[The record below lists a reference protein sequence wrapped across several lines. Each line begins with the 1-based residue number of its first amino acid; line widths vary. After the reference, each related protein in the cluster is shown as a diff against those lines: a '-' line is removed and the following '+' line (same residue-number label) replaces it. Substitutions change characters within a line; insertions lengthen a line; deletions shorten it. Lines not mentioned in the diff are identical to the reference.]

1 MTIRRLSDE
10 FDCVGHERRAVS
22 ADAVSRS
29 PTSVRCAINTGNRIG
44 WLLVLTCA
52 IAVSAGK
59 VSAEAARSSTP
70 PRLTGANPQAI
81 EAGADLSTS
90 PVSIAGF
97 NQPELVLGS
106 PLASTTVIEYLSVT
120 CSHCAAFARD
130 TWPAVDRRYVQTGA
144 VRFIVREMPT
154 APVAVAAAGFLLA
167 RCTGPQRYWSVVQ
180 ALLAH
185 QGEVLGASTLSSAI
199 EREAALA
206 GLDPE
211 MAKSCLSDADA
222 IDAINA
228 RRQSG
233 LDAGIDSTP
242 YFLINGRPLLA
253 GTRLAGETYD
263 GGELSLAQFIAALRR
278 ATPSAIS
285 QGHVERPALRPR

>member
-1 MTIRRLSDE
+1 MI
-10 FDCVGHERRAVS
+10 
-22 ADAVSRS
+22 
-29 PTSVRCAINTGNRIG
+29 
-44 WLLVLTCA
+44 A
-52 IAVSAGK
+52 IAVGAAR
-59 VSAEAARSSTP
+59 AEAAQSSTP
-70 PRLTGANPQAI
+70 LSS
-81 EAGADLSTS
+81 AGASAESLATDAGLSTS
-90 PVSIAGF
+90 PVLIVGF
-97 NQPELVLGS
+97 NQPELILGS
-106 PLASTTVIEYLSVT
+106 PLAPTTVIEYLSVT

-185 QGEVLGASTLSSAI
+185 QGEVLGATSLSSAI

-211 MAKSCLSDADA
+211 LAKSCLSDADA

-242 YFLINGRPLLA
+242 YFLINGRPVLA
-253 GTRLAGETYD
+253 GTRLAGETYQ
-263 GGELSLAQFIAALRR
+263 GGELSLSQFAAALRR
-278 ATPSAIS
+278 ATPGAIS
-285 QGHVERPALRPR
+285 QGHVKRPAPALRSR